1 MSFERWD
8 MTEARNTQIGA
19 RIHAI
24 VLTRDRPETLR
35 RCIATALSSLG
46 PNDVLTILDD
56 SSPAGPRTD
65 ASLLAMASI
74 GPAPIRIYV
83 STVFAI
89 EMITRSVSSSAQLW
103 LSKTAPRDIA
113 PLRNLSLLLSVAVPA
128 QTTVFIDDDI
138 HGFNL
143 AETHL
148 KVSALVQSG
157 GGVVAGAHI
166 GGINEMDTITRLSEA
181 IDMIEDLP
189 PGMEPQSVRD
199 LFHTRGSSHT
209 GGGGVARYLSAGYL
223 AFRLPSE
230 RLFAFPPGYN
240 EDWLWCL
247 LHAEYPKVRILCL
260 DEAVIHDPPSV
271 RRPTR
276 EDCLFEL
283 VGDLIFDS
291 LEDRRGENNLPPEA
305 ALTDLSKR
313 IPYPASMPSSR
324 ALELGE
330 KARSSIEKGCRLS
343 AIEEFGITVL
353 ADMLKA
359 SELDMDG
366 SQVLTGWC
374 GDAIMKQRSFAG
386 ILRDNNAMS
395 VLQSLMQEGR
405 L

>member
-1 MSFERWD
+1 MMSFERWD

-276 EDCLFEL
+276 EDCL
-283 VGDLIFDS
+283 
-291 LEDRRGENNLPPEA
+291 
-305 ALTDLSKR
+305 
-313 IPYPASMPSSR
+313 SSWL
-324 ALELGE
+324 ATL
-330 KARSSIEKGCRLS
+330 SSIVSKTDAGKTISLPRPLS
-343 AIEEFGITVL
+343 QIFQSGFHIQLRCHLRARWNWERRHDPQSRRDAGSRQL
-353 ADMLKA
+353 RN
-359 SELDMDG
+359 SELLC
-366 SQVLTGWC
+366 SRIC
-374 GDAIMKQRSFAG
+374 
-386 ILRDNNAMS
+386 
-395 VLQSLMQEGR
+395 
-405 L
+405 